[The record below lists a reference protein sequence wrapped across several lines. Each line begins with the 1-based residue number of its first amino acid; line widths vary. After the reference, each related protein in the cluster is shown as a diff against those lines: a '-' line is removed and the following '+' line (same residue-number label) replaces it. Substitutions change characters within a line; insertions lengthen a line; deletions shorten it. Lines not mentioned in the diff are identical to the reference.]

1 MIHVVEGRSL
11 PHLPGCRRS
20 AAFTSV
26 ALHIGAVGF
35 VLLAAA
41 AVHRDIL
48 MLQQRV
54 TNSTLAVEH
63 MIFIADVPQPES
75 GGGGGGGNRQAGP
88 IRRAEAVGTDRVTL
102 RTAKPVAMVE
112 RERERPAPPIPALL
126 LDAEPM
132 ASGSIDQLGLPSVG
146 ASTGTSLGEGSG
158 GGVGEGFGTGIG
170 PGVGPGFGPGS
181 GGGIGGGVYRVG
193 GSVRPPRVITE
204 VRPTYTNRA
213 MVDHI
218 EGSVLLELI
227 VRSDGTT
234 SKIRV
239 IRSLD
244 PGGLDE
250 EAIRAAKQWRFE
262 PGRLNGVAVDVI
274 VALQVDFHLR

>member
-11 PHLPGCRRS
+11 PQLPGCRRS
-20 AAFTSV
+20 AAFTSL
-26 ALHIGAVGF
+26 ALHTGAVGF
-35 VLLAAA
+35 ILLAVT
-41 AVHRDIL
+41 AVHRDTSR
-48 MLQQRV
+48 LQQRV
-54 TNSTLAVEH
+54 TNSALAVEH
-63 MIFIADVPQPES
+63 MIFIAPEPQPES

-102 RTAKPVAMVE
+102 RIAKPVAMDD
-112 RERERPAPPIPALL
+112 REPEHPAPALPALL
-126 LDAEPM
+126 LNAEPM
-132 ASGSIDQLGLPSVG
+132 ASGGIEQLGLPSVA
-146 ASTGTSLGEGSG
+146 ASGTSLGEGSG
-158 GGVGEGFGTGIG
+158 GGVGQGIGTGIG

-181 GGGIGGGVYRVG
+181 GGGIGGGVYRAG

-204 VRPTYTNRA
+204 VKPTYTNRA

-218 EGSVLLELI
+218 EGSVVLELI

-234 SKIRV
+234 SNIRV

-274 VALQVDFHLR
+274 VSLQVDFHLR